1 MEEQNIK
8 KHVNVTIIDVTQR
21 GTDTWSD
28 SYKIFREF
36 TGTEYQEA
44 TYIFTKIENGNPYVI
59 ERCRYKKIAFQA
71 YSGLSA
77 HPLNCIRNGVIGSE

>member
-21 GTDTWSD
+21 GTDTWSN

-36 TGTEYQEA
+36 TGTEYQEV
-44 TYIFTKIENGNPYVI
+44 TYIFTKIENGTPYVI
-59 ERCRYKKIAFQA
+59 RDIDIDASSARDPPE
-71 YSGLSA
+71 YSIDSGYFRLRSMS
-77 HPLNCIRNGVIGSE
+77 N